1 MRGLLQ
7 HCLPYSFF
15 LQTRSGN
22 AVLGAYQQDTHE
34 HTSVP
39 AVGLIL
45 QSHICNRLLALR
57 LKIQAYT
64 SSTYRLYTV
73 VEDLDV
79 WSV

>member
-1 MRGLLQ
+1 MPSWE
-7 HCLPYSFF
+7 HINK
-15 LQTRSGN
+15 TRMN
-22 AVLGAYQQDTHE
+22 I
-34 HTSVP
+34 P

-45 QSHICNRLLALR
+45 QSHVCNRLLALR